1 MKFNR
6 YGDASKQHDIVCI
19 LVMFSNWSSN
29 SVHFIFC
36 SCIYKF
42 AVILVPVPSL
52 NQSNNKFKNIKTKYK
67 FLKTRGPI
75 ENTPKYRDQKDN
87 YTKNKIKEIRKKFDF
102 ESV

>member
-6 YGDASKQHDIVCI
+6 FGDASNQHDIVCI

-29 SVHFIFC
+29 SIHFIFC

-52 NQSNNKFKNIKTKYK
+52 NQSNNKFKNIKTKNK
-67 FLKTRGPI
+67 VLKTQGL
-75 ENTPKYRDQKDN
+75 N
-87 YTKNKIKEIRKKFDF
+87 
-102 ESV
+102 